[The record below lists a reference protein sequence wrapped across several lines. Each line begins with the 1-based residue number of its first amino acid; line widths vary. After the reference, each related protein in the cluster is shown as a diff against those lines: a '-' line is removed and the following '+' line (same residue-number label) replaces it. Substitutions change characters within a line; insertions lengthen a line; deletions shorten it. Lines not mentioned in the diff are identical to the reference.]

1 MAVNQASPIKPAFE
15 IKGGNLTALVMHLAS
30 HDPKSIQALIHD
42 QLGIRPGF
50 FNHDPLV
57 IDFAQIPQD
66 ALVDL
71 VPIRDALFQYSLSLV
86 GVVNASDQ
94 QIAAAAELGLGL
106 FQAPSREIRSR
117 KSDAEPAQAAAAAIQ
132 EHAPVESSPEAQA
145 SIDAEPRLPTKVHTS
160 PVRAG
165 QQVYAKGA
173 DLIVLGAVSAGAEVI
188 ADGNIHVYGRLRGRA
203 LAGAKG
209 DTSAR
214 IFIRFMEAEIVS
226 VAGTYKVIDA
236 DMVRHWDGKSLQVF
250 LNGEQL
256 EIEPLA

>member
-1 MAVNQASPIKPAFE
+1 MAVNQASFIKPAFE

-30 HDPKSIQALIHD
+30 HDPESIQALIRD

-57 IDFAQIPQD
+57 IDFAQIPQE
-66 ALVDL
+66 ATVDL
-71 VPIRDALFQYSLSLV
+71 APIRDALLQYSLSLV

-106 FQAPSREIRSR
+106 FQAPSREIRPR
-117 KSDAEPAQAAAAAIQ
+117 KSDPEPEQAPAAAVQEPAS
-132 EHAPVESSPEAQA
+132 APEPEVRA
-145 SIDAEPRLPTKVHTS
+145 DTEPRLPTKVHTS

-165 QQVYAKGA
+165 QQVYAKGG

-188 ADGNIHVYGRLRGRA
+188 ADGNIHVYGPLRGRA
-203 LAGAKG
+203 LAGARG

-236 DMVRHWDGKSLQVF
+236 DMVRHWHGKSLQVF

>member
-30 HDPKSIQALIHD
+30 HDPESIQALIRD
-42 QLGIRPGF
+42 QLGSRPGF

-66 ALVDL
+66 AMVDL
-71 VPIRDALFQYSLSLV
+71 APIRDALLQYNLSLV

-106 FQAPSREIRSR
+106 FQAPSREIRPR
-117 KSDAEPAQAAAAAIQ
+117 KSDPEPEQASAAIPK
-132 EHAPVESSPEAQA
+132 HASAASSSELGA
-145 SIDAEPRLPTKVHTS
+145 SIDPEPRLPTKVHTS

-165 QQVYAKGA
+165 QQVYAKGG

-188 ADGNIHVYGRLRGRA
+188 ADGNIHVYGPLRGRA

-236 DMVRHWDGKSLQVF
+236 DMVRQWKGKSLQVF
-250 LNGEQL
+250 LDGEQL

>member
-30 HDPKSIQALIHD
+30 HDPESIQALIRD

-57 IDFAQIPQD
+57 MDFAQIPQD

-71 VPIRDALFQYSLSLV
+71 APIREALLQYSLSLV

-106 FQAPSREIRSR
+106 FQAPSREIRPR
-117 KSDAEPAQAAAAAIQ
+117 KSDPEPEQAPAAIPEPASA
-132 EHAPVESSPEAQA
+132 ESSPAPEALL
-145 SIDAEPRLPTKVHTS
+145 DPEPRAPTKVHTA

-165 QQVYAKGA
+165 QQVYAKGG

-188 ADGNIHVYGRLRGRA
+188 ADGNIHVYGPLRGRA
-203 LAGAKG
+203 LAGAQG

-236 DMVRHWDGKSLQVF
+236 DMVRHWHGKSLQVF